1 MFNLQVLLGIYFFG
15 ITLFCYACF
24 KYNCTIIVVIEV
36 ALLKAW
42 IFPQTLWHTMW
53 NFCGLS
59 KYICYCREFFVFF
72 WVCKTKTKGT
82 TIANQK
88 GKKAFKSQSNWKQ
101 TNILRRRKTRVNK
114 SWLVL
119 VLHVIGWQSGTSFLD
134 QSQGKGRQNQFSV
147 RSVNWKL
154 LWIEMITI
162 FPLLGL
168 FSSW

>member
-15 ITLFCYACF
+15 ITIFCYAYF
-24 KYNCTIIVVIEV
+24 KYNCTIVVIEV

-59 KYICYCREFFVFF
+59 TKYICYCREFFVFF

-88 GKKAFKSQSNWKQ
+88 GKRAFKSQSNWKQ
-101 TNILRRRKTRVNK
+101 ANFLRRRKTRVNK

-119 VLHVIGWQSGTSFLD
+119 VLHVIGWQSGASFLN
-134 QSQGKGRQNQFSV
+134 QSQGEVRQNQFSV
-147 RSVNWKL
+147 RSLLTLNWK
-154 LWIEMITI
+154 
-162 FPLLGL
+162 
-168 FSSW
+168 

>member
-1 MFNLQVLLGIYFFG
+1 MLVL
-15 ITLFCYACF
+15 
-24 KYNCTIIVVIEV
+24 NTIVIEV

-59 KYICYCREFFVFF
+59 KYIYYCREFFVFF

-101 TNILRRRKTRVNK
+101 ANFLRRRKTRVNK

-119 VLHVIGWQSGTSFLD
+119 VLHVIGWQSGASFLD
-134 QSQGKGRQNQFSV
+134 QSQDEVKQK
-147 RSVNWKL
+147 RSNSGLLSTLDWKL
-154 LWIEMITI
+154 LSALNTKTDE
-162 FPLLGL
+162 PLTEQG
-168 FSSW
+168 SKINRN